1 LRSEKDI
8 KAEVDYPLGVPMA
21 VLSDHE
27 IVRYLIARGLKIAP
41 FSEKNL
47 TPNGYDMTIGEI
59 EVPSRG
65 LKVTEGE
72 VIIRP
77 GEWFLLSTLE
87 EIRLPPELTGQIWL
101 RTTYIRRGFMGSF
114 GRIDAGFHGTLTLAL
129 ANMSPKEQA
138 VTIGDRIVQVVFE
151 TLSTLPEKVYA
162 ERSGNYQG
170 QLGITR
176 EPIKKK

>member
-1 LRSEKDI
+1 
-8 KAEVDYPLGVPMA
+8 
-21 VLSDHE
+21 
-27 IVRYLIARGLKIAP
+27 
-41 FSEKNL
+41 
-47 TPNGYDMTIGEI
+47 
-59 EVPSRG
+59 
-65 LKVTEGE
+65 
-72 VIIRP
+72 
-77 GEWFLLSTLE
+77 
-87 EIRLPPELTGQIWL
+87 
-101 RTTYIRRGFMGSF
+101 MGSF